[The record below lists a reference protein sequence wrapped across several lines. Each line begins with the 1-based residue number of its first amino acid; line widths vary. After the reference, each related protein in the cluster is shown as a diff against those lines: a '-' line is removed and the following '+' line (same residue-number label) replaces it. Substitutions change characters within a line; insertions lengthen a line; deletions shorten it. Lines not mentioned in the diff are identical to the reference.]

1 MLVKLIQVMLVKDR
15 RKYIKINYTRFPPSL
30 LLINVGK
37 INSSNAG
44 VGPTEIYD
52 NKLYPVSPL
61 PLINVAEINSSNAG
75 EVRTEIYDNELY
87 SDPNQCWEHLL
98 KQFWCSNDNRFL

>member
-30 LLINVGK
+30 PLINVGK

-44 VGPTEIYD
+44 VGPTEIYE
-52 NKLYPVSPL
+52 NELYPVPPSL

-75 EVRTEIYDNELY
+75 EGPTEIYQNKLY
-87 SDPNQCWEHLL
+87 QVSPPP
-98 KQFWCSNDNRFL
+98 SP

>member
-44 VGPTEIYD
+44 VGPTEIYE
-52 NKLYPVSPL
+52 NELYPVPPSL

-75 EVRTEIYDNELY
+75 EGRTEIYDNELY
-87 SDPNQCWEHLL
+87 SDPP
-98 KQFWCSNDNRFL
+98 SP